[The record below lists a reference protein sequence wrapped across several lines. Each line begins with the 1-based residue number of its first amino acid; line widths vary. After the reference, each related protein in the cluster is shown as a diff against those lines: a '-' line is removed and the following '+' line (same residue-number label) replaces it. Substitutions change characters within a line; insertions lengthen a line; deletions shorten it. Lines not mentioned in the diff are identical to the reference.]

1 MSTCGTLL
9 SRPHYSGT
17 KLSMN
22 FGMRILTSAAKLFG
36 PPRKQAADASF
47 RDIGDAGVAAAL
59 IALGAK
65 LAKAD
70 GVVTTDEI
78 DAFKNVF
85 QASVEASAGI
95 ARFFD
100 LAKQTTLGYEA
111 YAKKVHRHYKSRP
124 DILEDILDGLFH
136 IALADGIVTGA
147 ELLFLETTGKIFG
160 FNPLTFNR
168 IRAAHLGRAL
178 DDPYLILGI
187 DEAVTDSELKR
198 AYRMMAAA
206 NHPDRLVARGLP
218 PELQELATHKMALI
232 NRAYGEIVKIRKQY
246 PVYDR
251 LPDLKEQQKY
261 PEHQE

>member
-1 MSTCGTLL
+1 
-9 SRPHYSGT
+9 
-17 KLSMN
+17 MN
-22 FGMRILTSAAKLFG
+22 FGMRILSAAAKLFG
-36 PPRKQAADASF
+36 PPRQEQTDVNF
-47 RDIGDAGVAAAL
+47 RDIGNAGVAAAL

-70 GVVTTDEI
+70 GVVTSDEI

-85 QASVEASAGI
+85 QSSVDANDGI

-111 YAKKVHRHYKSRP
+111 YAQKVYHYYKSRP

-160 FNPLTFNR
+160 FNVLTFNR
-168 IRAAHLGRAL
+168 IRAAHIGRAL
-178 DDPYLILGI
+178 DDPFLILGI
-187 DEAVTDSELKR
+187 DEDVTDSELKR
-198 AYRMMAAA
+198 AYRTMAAA
-206 NHPDRLVARGLP
+206 NHPDRLMARGLP
-218 PELQELATHKMALI
+218 AELQELATHKMALI
-232 NRAYGEIVKIRKQY
+232 NRAYSEIVKIRKQY

-251 LPDLKEQQKY
+251 LPELT
-261 PEHQE
+261 EHQE